1 MSWHIILGGQLISR
15 LFALAN
21 VRSGCAIY
29 GLDGDVAYREEFWL
43 EDMPYRSR
51 QQLIE

>member
-1 MSWHIILGGQLISR
+1 MSRHIILGGQLISR

-29 GLDGDVAYREEFWL
+29 GRDGDVAYREEFWL

-51 QQLIE
+51 QKLIE